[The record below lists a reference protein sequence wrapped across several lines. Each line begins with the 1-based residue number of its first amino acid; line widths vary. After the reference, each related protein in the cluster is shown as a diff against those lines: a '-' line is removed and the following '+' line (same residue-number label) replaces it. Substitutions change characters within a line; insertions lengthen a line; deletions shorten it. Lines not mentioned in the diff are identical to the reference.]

1 MIPYYVAGRIV
12 GEPKVFFVDRYK
24 EPPIRRELS
33 HEPSLKIRNHSP
45 DGFEWGY
52 GGSGPSQLALAILYD
67 YFSNILNLPDPD
79 NRALKNYQSF
89 KEHFI
94 ASALKE
100 GFIIA
105 TRDIDCFIIVQDW
118 ARLAKAQ
125 GLSFQ
130 PKEEY
135 EKLRSRSK

>member
-1 MIPYYVAGRIV
+1 MISYVADRQV
-12 GEPKVFFVDRYK
+12 GEPKVFVIDNRT
-24 EPPIRRELS
+24 EPPIRRDLS
-33 HEPSLKIRNHSP
+33 PEASLKIRNHSP

-52 GGSGPSQLALAILYD
+52 GGSGPSQLALAILHD
-67 YFSNILNLPDPD
+67 YFLNVLDLPDPG
-79 NRALKNYQSF
+79 NRALLNYQNF

-94 ASALKE
+94 ASALKD
-100 GFIIA
+100 GFIIT